1 MYTHASSLPGIIREM
16 DADQLE
22 AMASEILTDTKDRPV
37 MNHEQIILAM
47 IQSQFKQL
55 TGSEMIIDLQP
66 QLAS

>member
-1 MYTHASSLPGIIREM
+1 MHTHTASLPGIIREM

-22 AMASEILTDTKDRPV
+22 AMASEILKEANNRPV
-37 MNHEQIILAM
+37 MNHEQIILTM

-55 TGSEMIIDLQP
+55 TGSELVIEMTP